1 MKQEILNFLRRQPRW
16 RLVVAGVL
24 VVLGLALLLKGGKA
38 PQTEITALAKRGDLA
53 ITVLEGGSV
62 EALESQEVLSEV
74 RGGAGTKILK
84 IVEEGYLVSDEDV
97 KKGKVL
103 VELDSSDLRDRIV
116 QEEINYQSALAS
128 LTDAVQGYEIQRNQ
142 NTSNIK
148 AADEKALF
156 ARMDLEKYMSDT
168 SANEIIKILKLDQME
183 VAAQKLASGED
194 AEAQMISDMEKND
207 VTTNNVSTN
216 SMSTS
221 STNSVSTNNV
231 SGVLAVQP
239 ATPKPPEPT
248 IDYSL
253 YAKPEALGDG
263 SAMQDLRKLQD
274 ELQSAQQQYS
284 LATTKLAG
292 TQRLFDKEFAAKTEL
307 DTDKINYD
315 NCNLK
320 VQTAK
325 TALSLFIKY
334 EFPKQGRDLVSKFEE
349 SLRAL
354 EREKKEAISKLAQA
368 RAKLKGAESRF
379 NIESN
384 QRKDLLEQLGKCVIK
399 AERTGLVVYGGSSS
413 DRFFDSNEQIREGA
427 TVRER
432 QPIITIP
439 NMDLMSVKVKVH
451 ESYIQKI
458 CKGLKAKIKVD
469 AFPNEELPG
478 EVTKVGLLPDSQN
491 RWINPDLKVYQ
502 TTVSISATNK
512 WLKPG
517 MSAKVELMVKQL
529 HDVICV
535 PLQAVTEVEGKHYCY
550 VVNGKL
556 EKREVEIGEFN
567 DEFIEVKS
575 GLKEGEKVSSRDP
588 DAEVNR
594 STNAEEVAVKPTAPP
609 AAGKP

>member
-1 MKQEILNFLRRQPRW
+1 MKEKILNFLRRQPRW
-16 RLVVAGVL
+16 RLIVAGVAL
-24 VVLGLALLLKGGKA
+24 VVVVGLLFRGGKA
-38 PQTEITALAKRGDLA
+38 PQVEITALAKRGDLN

-62 EALESQEVLSEV
+62 EAIESLEVVSEV

-84 IVEEGYLVSDEDV
+84 IAEEGYMVTDEDV
-97 KKGKVL
+97 KNGKVL
-103 VELDSSDLRDRIV
+103 VELDSADLRDRIV
-116 QEEINYQSALAS
+116 QEEINYQSALAT

-156 ARMDLEKYMSDT
+156 ARMDLEKYLGDKT
-168 SANEIIKILKLDQME
+168 ANEIIKILKLDGVE
-183 VAAQKLASGED
+183 AAAKKLAAGDD
-194 AEAQMISDMEKND
+194 AEAQMISAMDGVASPD
-207 VTTNNVSTN
+207 PTNNTAANTN
-216 SMSTS
+216 GAAKASAA
-221 STNSVSTNNV
+221 
-231 SGVLAVQP
+231 AVPQVQ
-239 ATPKPPEPT
+239 AAAPKESEPT
-248 IDYSL
+248 VDYSL

-274 ELQSAQQQYS
+274 DQQSAEAQLG
-284 LATTKLAG
+284 LAKTKLDG
-292 TQRLFDKEFAAKTEL
+292 TKRLFDKDFAARSEL

-315 NCNLK
+315 NSALK
-320 VQTAK
+320 VQTGK

-334 EFPKQGRDLVSKFEE
+334 EFPKQARDLVSKFEE

-379 NIESN
+379 NIETN
-384 QRKDLLEQLGKCVIK
+384 QRKDLQEQLGKCVIK
-399 AERTGLVVYGGSSS
+399 ASRTGLVVYGGSSS

-439 NMDLMSVKVKVH
+439 DMNRMSVKVKVH

-491 RWINPDLKVYQ
+491 RWLNPDLKVYQ
-502 TTVSISATNK
+502 TTVAINATNA

-535 PLQAVTEVEGKHYCY
+535 PLQAVTEADAKHYCY
-550 VVNGKL
+550 IANGKL
-556 EKREVEIGEFN
+556 EKREVEIGDFN
-567 DEFIEVKS
+567 DEFIEIKS
-575 GLKEGEKVSSRDP
+575 GLKEGEKVSLRSP

-594 STNAEEVAVKPTAPP
+594 STNAEKGADKPKAP
-609 AAGKP
+609 AAKNSGAGKP